1 MKKLYTLL
9 ISIVLLSIKVS
20 AQEAK
25 IDTVPNLNIYEDA
38 ASGLYKSKV
47 IEVTGKS
54 QKELSSMFKNW
65 AAKEF
70 VNLREI
76 TTSETESQI
85 VLSYIQKTSALVKV
99 LFTKSLEEVS
109 WYVRLVA
116 QFKDGKLRL
125 QIYDEGNTFKPG
137 GIFNGVSIPSVPARS
152 YYIRTFTTKPTT
164 FKEYQAVKGMYYQYH
179 VLWQQSA
186 DRLLSS
192 AETGVSKADVA
203 LKDDF

>member
-1 MKKLYTLL
+1 MKKIYTLL
-9 ISIVLLSIKVS
+9 ISMALLAIKVS

-25 IDTVPNLNIYEDA
+25 IDTVPNLNTYEDV

-47 IEVTGKS
+47 IEVPGKS
-54 QKELSSMFKNW
+54 QKDLSTMFKNW
-65 AAKEF
+65 ASQEF

-76 TTSETESQI
+76 TTSDTESQL
-85 VLSYIQKTSALVKV
+85 VLSYIQKTSAKVKV
-99 LFTKSLEEVS
+99 LFTKSVEELG

-125 QIYDEGNTFKPG
+125 QIYDEGNTFKSG
-137 GIFNGVSIPSVPARS
+137 GIYNGVSIPSVPARS
-152 YYIRTFTTKPTT
+152 YNIRTFTTKPAT

-179 VLWQQSA
+179 VEWQKNV
-186 DRLLSS
+186 DRLLAS
-192 AETGVSKADVA
+192 AEAGVSKADVA